1 MKSTLNTTNEVN
13 GTIVIELEK
22 ADYQEKVEKS
32 LSQFRRKAQLPGFR
46 QGKVPKSVI
55 QKMYGKAILV
65 DEVNKL
71 VTDEL
76 SRFLRENNLKI
87 LGEPM
92 PDESE
97 DKQVDLEKD
106 DPMTFYFNVALT
118 PEFEL
123 PVSELEVTR
132 YNVQLEPEL
141 LDKQIQIYQQNY
153 GSYLSIEEEAVD
165 TDLIKG
171 TLTEWEGDAAKEDG
185 RVVENAI
192 LMPSYV
198 KDEAVKNSFI
208 GTKVGDHV
216 LFNPMIAYDNN
227 EAEVASLLQDTKEGI
242 KGIDSD
248 FRFDIAEVTR
258 YKEAE
263 LDQELFNKVLGEGA
277 ADSEEQFRE
286 KVEAM
291 MIAQFKPNVD
301 HLFIHEARDLIVE
314 KMSDVLF
321 PDELLKKWL
330 LTTDENRT
338 PEEVEEDYPAI
349 LEDLKFHVAKQKIV
363 DENDIKVE
371 VADVEAMAVE
381 VARAQFAQYGMTNLP
396 ADALQNYAQR
406 LLEKE
411 ETVRS
416 LYQQATENK
425 LIEWLM
431 ENVTL
436 VEKNVTTKEFG
447 EIVEEHSRLHAPEEL
462 EEDYEEGLEEGFEE
476 NQEGVHGESTAET
489 GEISAENALTE
500 EVSTE
505 EAPAE
510 EVTVEEAPMEEAT
523 TEAAS
528 AEEATEKEATE
539 G

>member
-22 ADYQEKVEKS
+22 ADYQEKVEQS
-32 LSQFRRKAQLPGFR
+32 LNQFRRKAQLPGFR

-55 QKMYGKAILV
+55 HKMYGKAVLA

-76 SRFLRENNLKI
+76 ARFLQDNKLKI

-97 DKQVDLEKD
+97 DKRVDLEKD
-106 DPMTFYFNVALT
+106 EAMTFYFNVALT

-123 PVSELEVTR
+123 PLEELEVTR
-132 YNVQLEPEL
+132 YNIELEPEL

-153 GSYLSIEEEAVD
+153 GSYLSVEEEALD

-171 TLTEWEGDAAKEDG
+171 TLTEWEGDAAKKEG

-198 KDEAVKNSFI
+198 KDEAVKKSFI

-216 LFNPMIAYDNN
+216 LFNPMTAYDNN
-227 EAEVASLLQDTKEGI
+227 EAEVASLLHDTKEGV

-263 LDQELFNKVLGEGA
+263 LDQDLFDKILGEGA

-301 HLFIHEARDLIVE
+301 HLFIHEVRDLIVE
-314 KMSDVLF
+314 KMSDVVF

-338 PEEVEEDYPAI
+338 AEEVEEDYPAI
-349 LEDLKFHVAKQKIV
+349 LEDLKFYVAKQKIV
-363 DENDIKVE
+363 EENDIKVE
-371 VADVEAMAVE
+371 MPDVEAMAVE

-396 ADALQNYAQR
+396 ADALQNYAQGM
-406 LLEKE
+406 LEKE

-416 LYQQATENK
+416 LYEQATENK

-431 ENVTL
+431 EHVT
-436 VEKNVTTKEFG
+436 VIDKGVTTKEFG
-447 EIVEEHSRLHAPEEL
+447 EIVEEHTRLHTPEEQD
-462 EEDYEEGLEEGFEE
+462 EEPT
-476 NQEGVHGESTAET
+476 Q
-489 GEISAENALTE
+489 
-500 EVSTE
+500 
-505 EAPAE
+505 
-510 EVTVEEAPMEEAT
+510 
-523 TEAAS
+523 
-528 AEEATEKEATE
+528 
-539 G
+539 